1 MFITSDLMIPS
12 KNLSEEKTLK
22 EKFISFH
29 H

>member
-22 EKFISFH
+22 EKCTSFH